1 MPMRD
6 VKEFI
11 KTLDDTLKHF
21 YKPKVEFLICGD
33 INTDYLIEIKQKK
46 KKLASLKKHTICCT
60 ELILQQEFKVT
71 PVLSLIIYL
80 RIRV

>member
-46 KKLASLKKHTICCT
+46 KN
-60 ELILQQEFKVT
+60 
-71 PVLSLIIYL
+71 
-80 RIRV
+80 